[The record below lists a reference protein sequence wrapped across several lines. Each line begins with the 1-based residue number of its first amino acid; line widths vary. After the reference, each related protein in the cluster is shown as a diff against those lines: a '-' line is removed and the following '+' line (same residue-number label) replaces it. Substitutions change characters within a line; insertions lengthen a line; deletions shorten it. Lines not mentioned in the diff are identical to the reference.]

1 MDDRGHLLV
10 DLAVLS
16 IVLVG
21 IWRFRNPRAARSG
34 LLMVGVALL
43 GALAIEVFRS
53 PLQAPAVAAVAFAVG
68 SLGGLT
74 VAGRVNMTQIP
85 ALVGFQNGAGGL
97 ASCLVSLVGLT
108 REPLALGGVE
118 RAAAL
123 FALIVGAATF
133 SGSMVAS
140 AKLANLLRQTPVA
153 IRGHGPML
161 LAAAAIVAAL
171 ALGVAAADGPTRI
184 GLAVAVALVSL
195 LFGIPFSMRVGG
207 ADMPVLISLLNA
219 LSGLSAGFCG
229 VVVQSQV
236 LTACGATVA
245 ASGLILTFAMCRA
258 MNRSLLAVLLGT
270 TLDYARNQTG
280 AREAEEKPDSTPA
293 EPGGPTEDPFSRAVE
308 ALQTAGKVIMIP
320 GYGMALAHAQSGT
333 VQLANR
339 LTEMGKDVKFAIH
352 PLAGRMPG
360 HMHVLLAEA
369 EVDPDMLFDLDEVN
383 SEFSA
388 TDLALVVG
396 ACDVVNPAAVSVA
409 GMPISGMPI
418 LGAHE
423 AKSVLVCNLDA
434 EPGYSGVDNPLYEDP
449 KTILLLGDA
458 RETLSRLLESLHAA

>member
-21 IWRFRNPRAARSG
+21 IWRFRNPSAARSG

-43 GALAIEVFRS
+43 GALGIEVFRS
-53 PLQAPAVAAVAFAVG
+53 PLQAPVIATAAFAVG
-68 SLGGLT
+68 WLGGLS
-74 VAGRVNMTQIP
+74 VARRVNMTQIP

-108 REPLALGGVE
+108 PEPPPLGNVE
-118 RAAAL
+118 LAAAL

-140 AKLANLLRQTPVA
+140 AKLANLLRQTPIA
-153 IRGHGPML
+153 IRGHRPML
-161 LAAAAIVAAL
+161 LAAAATVAAL
-171 ALGVAAADGPTRI
+171 ALGAAAADGPTRI
-184 GLAVAVALVSL
+184 GLAAAVALLSL
-195 LFGIPFSMRVGG
+195 LFGIALSMPVGG

-245 ASGLILTFAMCRA
+245 ASGLILTYAMCRA
-258 MNRSLLAVLLGT
+258 MNRSLGAVLLGT
-270 TLDYARNQTG
+270 TLDYARNQSG
-280 AREAEEKPDSTPA
+280 PHEAEQKPELTPA
-293 EPGGPTEDPFSRAVE
+293 EPTEDPFSRAVPVVR
-308 ALQTAGKVIMIP
+308 TAGKVVIIP
-320 GYGMALAHAQSGT
+320 GYGMALAHAQTYT

-339 LTEMGKDVKFAIH
+339 LRQMGKDVKFAVH

-369 EVDPDMLFDLDEVN
+369 EVDPDMLFDLNEVN
-383 SEFSA
+383 SEFSS

-409 GMPISGMPI
+409 GTPISGMPI
-418 LGAHE
+418 LAAHE
-423 AKSVLVCNLDA
+423 AKSVLVCNLDT
-434 EPGYSGVDNPLYEDP
+434 EPGYSGVDNPLYQDP
-449 KTILLLGDA
+449 KTILLLGEA
-458 RETLSRLLESLHAA
+458 CETLSRLLESLHAA